1 MVEFSD
7 GIRAYKIK
15 SGKIL
20 PKDEFS
26 EYLQRELES
35 HSSSPHIPDSELD
48 FVRSMKFEVLCYR
61 GPRHVPGRVY

>member
-35 HSSSPHIPDSELD
+35 HSSGPHIPDSELD
-48 FVRSMKFEVLCYR
+48 FVRSM
-61 GPRHVPGRVY
+61 